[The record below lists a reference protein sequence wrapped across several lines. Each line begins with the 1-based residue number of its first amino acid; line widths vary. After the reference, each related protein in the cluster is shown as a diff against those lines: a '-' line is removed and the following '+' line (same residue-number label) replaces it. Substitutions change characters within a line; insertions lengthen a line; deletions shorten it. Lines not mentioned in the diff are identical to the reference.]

1 MTDII
6 TISAAQGQGKSTF
19 IRDIVANSKHSS
31 DIEVYQSKTARVVI
45 ADMGVSLDEIYH
57 SSKLLMQFQDKVLEK
72 HYDIFDFQAQC
83 KKPFM
88 LVERSFIDIA
98 VFSIINLGRLNEY
111 STWLD
116 NFVGTCLKTQ
126 QTKIK
131 HAIYIPMSIV
141 SIKNDSIRP
150 CNMNY
155 NFAYDSVLANYMEF
169 AGVSI
174 GCISK
179 KDRLERVTQFD
190 NLMDKIHE

>member
-1 MTDII
+1 MSDII
-6 TISAAQGQGKSTF
+6 TVSAAQGQGKSTF
-19 IRDIVANSKHSS
+19 IRDVLANSKHAVNI
-31 DIEVYQSKTARVVI
+31 DVYQGKTARAVI
-45 ADMGVSLDEIYH
+45 TEMGVSLDEIYH
-57 SSKLLMQFQDKVLEK
+57 NSKLLMEFQDRVLEK
-72 HYDIFDFQAQC
+72 HYDIFEFQSQC

-88 LVERSFIDIA
+88 IVERSFIDIA

-116 NFVGTCLKTQ
+116 NFVGVCLKEQ

-131 HAIYIPMSIV
+131 HALYIPMSII
-141 SIKNDSIRP
+141 SIKNDTIRP
-150 CNMNY
+150 FNMNY

-174 GCISK
+174 GCITK
-179 KDRLERVTQFD
+179 KDRLDRVTQFD